1 MLLSTD
7 IELYLGIS
15 DAGAFLAHSSLT
27 VEFLA
32 TAAVQ
37 IFAPNT
43 ARDTILGLTS
53 RFLVTPGRV

>member
-1 MLLSTD
+1 MLPSTD
-7 IELYLGIS
+7 IELHLASLTPGT
-15 DAGAFLAHSSLT
+15 FLAHSSLT

-43 ARDTILGLTS
+43 AGDTILGLTR